1 LKLAFQQLAGHLQ
14 RDLAAAYLVAG
25 DEPLLVAQA
34 LERLREAARGRGF
47 DERELHVVDRSFR
60 WAELESGAD
69 NLSLFAARRIVEL
82 RLPSPRPGDAGARAI
97 RALIERPDPDR
108 LVIVA
113 INGKLDAAASR
124 SAWAKSFEKHGV
136 RLDIWPVERAV
147 LPRWIAARARELGLE
162 LGADAAE
169 VLADRVEGNLLAADQ
184 ELRKL
189 SLTASGPID
198 EAAVLEAVA
207 NSARFDVFRLTEAL
221 VAGDARR
228 CFRVLE
234 GLRAEGVQ
242 AVLVS
247 WALGREISLLAK
259 LKFAV
264 LKGEPLDKAFT
275 RHGVWRKRQPDLK
288 RALARLSWRRLSAL
302 LIQAAEVDNTVK
314 GARHGQPWDALTSL
328 VVAAV
333 VKAA

>member
-1 LKLAFQQLAGHLQ
+1 LKLAFQQLAPHLE
-14 RDLAAAYLVAG
+14 RELASAYLLAG
-25 DEPLLVAQA
+25 DEPLLVSRA
-34 LERLREAARGRGF
+34 LERVRDAAKARGF
-47 DERELHVVDRSFR
+47 EERELHVVDRSFR

-69 NLSLFAARRIVEL
+69 NLSLFATRRIVEL
-82 RLPSPRPGDAGARAI
+82 RLASPRPGDAGARVM
-97 RALIERPDPDR
+97 RALVERPDPDR

-136 RLDIWPVERAV
+136 RVDIWPVERAV
-147 LPRWIAARARELGLE
+147 LPRWIAARARELGLK
-162 LGADAAE
+162 LDADAAE
-169 VLADRVEGNLLAADQ
+169 LLADRVEGNLLAADQ

-221 VAGDARR
+221 VAGDTRR
-228 CFRVLE
+228 SIRVLE

-259 LKFAV
+259 LKFAI
-264 LKGEPLDKAFT
+264 LKGEPPDKALA
-275 RHGVWRKRQPDLK
+275 RHGVWRNRQPDIK
-288 RALARLSWRRLSAL
+288 RALSRLSWRRLSAL
-302 LIQAAEVDNTVK
+302 LRQAAEVDNTVK
-314 GARHGQPWDALTSL
+314 GAQHGQPWDALTAL
-328 VVAAV
+328 VIAAV
-333 VKAA
+333 AKAA